1 MNLFPVNS
9 SANDVE
15 ELMAA
20 VGDELRQWEGGAD
33 APLDSSPADEAL
45 LSQARLLRLQWNI
58 DGSAIIHSTR
68 PRLGPW
74 LVRFQLLVRR
84 LTWWFLEPI
93 LQQVR
98 LFQMNAARV
107 GEGLA
112 RRQERLGQQVE
123 ALAAQ
128 VEALQRRVE
137 ELEASR
143 GDDET

>member
-1 MNLFPVNS
+1 MSLLPVSS

-20 VGDELRQWEGGAD
+20 VGDELRQEDGAS
-33 APLDSSPADEAL
+33 APPDLPAAGKAL
-45 LSQARLLRLQWNI
+45 LSQARLLRLQWNV

-98 LFQMNAARV
+98 LFQMNAARL

-112 RRQERLGQQVE
+112 RQQEHLEQQVE

-137 ELEASR
+137 ELEKS
-143 GDDET
+143 DDGA